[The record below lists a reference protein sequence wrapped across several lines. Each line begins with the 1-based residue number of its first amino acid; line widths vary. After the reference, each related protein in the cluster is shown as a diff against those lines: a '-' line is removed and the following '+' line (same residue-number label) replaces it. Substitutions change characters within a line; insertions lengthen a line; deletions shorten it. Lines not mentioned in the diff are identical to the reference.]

1 MSKMVVGLV
10 SVLVVIVLLGCVLVP
25 TINNIDLESRTTI
38 TLDNT
43 GTPVIGGNIGDQ
55 YTFNLEGQMITKVIA
70 NTTTTWV
77 LTKDGKLFGCGY
89 NSNGQQGDGTTT
101 DVKTFTQR
109 LEGETVKDI
118 SAAPSETWAVTTDGK
133 LFGCGANNSGQQGD
147 GTTTDVKT
155 FTQRLT
161 TETIDSVHTS
171 GGSTFAV
178 TTDGKLF
185 GCGNAGSGQQGS
197 GTTTNVTTF
206 TQRLEGENVKT
217 VTTGQTTWVLTKDG
231 KLFGCGRN
239 SSGNQG
245 DGTTTDVK
253 TFTQRLTTETIG
265 SFVGGDSVTWA
276 VTTDGKLFGCGSGF
290 GGQQGD
296 GNTTAV
302 TSFTQRLTTE
312 TISSVAA
319 GSSTTWAVTT
329 DGKLFGCGY
338 NSNGQQG
345 DGTTNNVT
353 SFTQRLDEGGLTH
366 SFYKGDTEIPLSG
379 ISKDGYTFLV
389 GGNDWVITL
398 EGSDYVLYY
407 SGLSD
412 KDVLSG
418 VMSLIFSNGTM
429 TVDGELSSTFTYTTL
444 FYEGNGNYVM
454 MEDPVYAATDTKIL
468 GFAFPTGDSGIAVSG
483 TYSSPS
489 AASIADGSITVGS
502 GSVTTEATEYEG
514 AVKVSAV
521 SATYDTDQTADCSFV
536 IVPNKVMITETTAG
550 NPAIESLLSAIPL
563 IVIASLIVAMAA
575 IMIYRR
581 E

>member
-1 MSKMVVGLV
+1 MVVGLV

-206 TQRLEGENVKT
+206 TQRL
-217 VTTGQTTWVLTKDG
+217 
-231 KLFGCGRN
+231 
-239 SSGNQG
+239 
-245 DGTTTDVK
+245 
-253 TFTQRLTTETIG
+253 TTEI
-265 SFVGGDSVTWA
+265 VKSVST
-276 VTTDGKLFGCGSGF
+276 SN
-290 GGQQGD
+290 
-296 GNTTAV
+296 NTA
-302 TSFTQRLTTE
+302 
-312 TISSVAA
+312 
-319 GSSTTWAVTT
+319 WAVTT